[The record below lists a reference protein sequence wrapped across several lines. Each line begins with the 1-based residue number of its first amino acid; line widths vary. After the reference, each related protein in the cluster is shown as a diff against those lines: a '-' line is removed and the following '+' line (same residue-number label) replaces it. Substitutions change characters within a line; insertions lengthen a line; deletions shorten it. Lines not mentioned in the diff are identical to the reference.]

1 MKTWFAAFLIAVVVA
16 LAGGFAGAQQT
27 TKVPRIGYLGLD
39 DPSSSFFKSFRD
51 GLREVGYIEGQ
62 NIIIEPRF
70 AFGNDWRLGGLAAE
84 LVRLKVD
91 VIVTQHVITARGVT
105 RTIPIVMAYSGDP
118 VEARIVASVERPG
131 GNVTGI
137 GGMATGLG
145 GKWLE
150 ILKQTIPEVRRV
162 GVLYFSNPDQN
173 FRNPVREPPIM
184 KELEVAAR
192 SLRVELQPGEV
203 GVRYSNTIFARPV
216 ESGVGAAFTWATRGQ
231 ADALIVLPGLVVN
244 RNLSYIA
251 QLALKR
257 HLPGIFW
264 QADFAE
270 AGGLMTYGANE
281 NEQLRRAA
289 YIVDKILKGANPA
302 ELPVELPKKFE
313 LVINLKTANEI
324 GVKIPDKMLTWADR
338 VIK

>member
-1 MKTWFAAFLIAVVVA
+1 MSPFRGIGVPKASDVKRIFLLVVIITLLA
-16 LAGGFAGAQQT
+16 LSEGFAGAQQA

-39 DPSSSFFKSFRD
+39 DPSSSFFKSFRE

-137 GGMATGLG
+137 GGMATGVG

-173 FRNPVREPPIM
+173 FRNPARQPPIM
-184 KELEVAAR
+184 KRAGDCSSFAPGGVATGRGRRPIQQYDFRGKRREWCRRCVHMGDEGTNRCSHRSTGARRESKLELHRTA
-192 SLRVELQPGEV
+192 SLEKAPP
-203 GVRYSNTIFARPV
+203 RYFLA
-216 ESGVGAAFTWATRGQ
+216 SGFRGGGW
-231 ADALIVLPGLVVN
+231 PHGLW
-244 RNLSYIA
+244 S
-251 QLALKR
+251 KR
-257 HLPGIFW
+257 
-264 QADFAE
+264 
-270 AGGLMTYGANE
+270 
-281 NEQLRRAA
+281 
-289 YIVDKILKGANPA
+289 K
-302 ELPVELPKKFE
+302 
-313 LVINLKTANEI
+313 
-324 GVKIPDKMLTWADR
+324 
-338 VIK
+338 